1 MTAENTTQ
9 GPTLALKLNIL
20 QKRDDSLQAIENYY
34 RKGISKRSVM
44 AKLRSKIKVFYLELR
59 TLLIRYTKYNK
70 LGLNSIK
77 NFEDLLKHI
86 ESNDPEDLI
95 LAFTTMDLILDKK
108 KLIRWDNYKPI
119 DTFDMEAENKANH
132 I

>member
-20 QKRDDSLQAIENYY
+20 QKRDEALHSIERYY

-44 AKLRSKIKVFYLELR
+44 AKLKSKIKIFYLELR
-59 TLLIRYTKYNK
+59 TLLIRYTKYK
-70 LGLNSIK
+70 SLNQNNI
-77 NFEDLLKHI
+77 NTFEDLVEHV
-86 ESNDPEDLI
+86 ESNDPEKLI
-95 LAFTTMDLILDKK
+95 LAFTTIDLILDSK

-119 DTFDMEAENKANH
+119 DTFDLEAENRANH